1 MLKLAQMNVNFGSIQ
16 TNLPAQ
22 IRLEIRNEQ
31 IISIEA
37 SQLKKEDVYL
47 GKTKAEDGLVAIIEN
62 DEFPYYVH
70 IKKNKIY
77 CTPYLNGKTEGSL
90 NLQVKIFHSRF
101 KVEPTQYSY
110 NVIDTYSG
118 EMVELEPSVFK
129 KGRKPFIEDAANR
142 NGDPAIFIKFKYTD
156 FTTFLEYTNSKKDFA
171 FKTNVLEILTNEQL
185 KFDFKSA
192 NELVVSKGEHRQV
205 IRLND
210 LNRMKDIK
218 LDDGFFKYIQKPI
231 YLKLNNKFYI
241 ISYHNQKL
249 SIKTDKE
256 KDLLYKRSDIE
267 FKKSGRY
274 ITLSGQIDYNAP
286 IQPDYLMTKTGEILA
301 AMRWDH
307 QNHFTAKVKIK
318 NLRQLK
324 EIHNTIFT
332 AINGKRFHPLFQS
345 DKANDQRKVLLTF
358 NTRGHAIVLRR
369 NAANNLT
376 FGNLPKLKIYNP
388 WHKFKINIAQKFAT
402 IYKFFNRGRNLNV
415 YFEKEASKAV
425 ESGKYVFEAAA
436 SNKKF
441 KSKNV
446 FILDKSSPQYK
457 DMKRKWGD
465 KVIERFSFRNY
476 LYVFAA
482 DYFISS
488 ELSNHVVNTRIF
500 DDKLNRKIK
509 MTPLYFLQH
518 GVTFLKPRDDSKN
531 VGFHKSNMTN
541 NIMKS
546 VVSSDVEASIFHDM
560 GYNDFELMKTGMPKF
575 DNAHLIEG
583 ADKITYMPTWR
594 PWEEAEVFNGHIE
607 ETTYYQSIMEVIEAF
622 EKAGLIDRL
631 QVAAH
636 NKFSQYAKNH
646 FNKYNDIFVEDP
658 TDTLKNSVIYITDI
672 SSIIFDAI
680 NHGAFPIFYWKEFED
695 IIAKHGGTTPA
706 NRENVPG
713 VVADDENELVEAVK
727 SAIDNDFK
735 LPSQVL
741 ENYRRINE
749 FHDNQNTQRVI
760 NELINDG
767 VLQRK

>member
-1 MLKLAQMNVNFGSIQ
+1 MLKLSQMNVNFGSVQ

-31 IISIEA
+31 IINIEE
-37 SQLKKEDVYL
+37 SKLNKEDVYF

-70 IKKNKIY
+70 IKHHKIY
-77 CTPYLNGKTEGSL
+77 CTPYLNDKTEGSL
-90 NLQVKIFHSRF
+90 NIQVKVYHNRF
-101 KVEPTQYSY
+101 KVEPTRYSY
-110 NVIDTYSG
+110 KVVDTYSDA
-118 EMVELEPSVFK
+118 MTELDASLFK
-129 KGRKPFIEDAANR
+129 KGRKPFIEDETNR
-142 NGDPAIFIKFKYTD
+142 IGDPAIFAKFKYTD
-156 FTTFLEYTNSKKDFA
+156 YTTFLEYTNSKKDFA
-171 FKTNVLEILTNEQL
+171 FKTNVLEVLTPSQL
-185 KFDFKSA
+185 KFDFNSA
-192 NELVVSKGEHRQV
+192 NELVVAKDKHRQI

-210 LNRMKDIK
+210 LKKMKDIK
-218 LDDGFFKYIQKPI
+218 LDDYFLKYAQKPI
-231 YLKLNNKFYI
+231 YLKMNDKFFI

-256 KDLLYKRSDIE
+256 KELLSQRSNISVE
-267 FKKSGRY
+267 RAGRY
-274 ITLSGQIDYNAP
+274 ITISGEIMYNAP
-286 IQPDYLMTKTGEILA
+286 IQPDTLITKSGQFLA
-301 AMRWDH
+301 KIKWINLH
-307 QNHFTAKVKIK
+307 HFTAKVKIK
-318 NLRQLK
+318 DLRHLK

-332 AINGKRFHPLFQS
+332 AVNGKRFHPLYQS
-345 DKANDQRKVLLTF
+345 KKAGDNRKVLLTF
-358 NTRGHAIVLRR
+358 NTRGHAIILRR
-369 NAANNLT
+369 NAANNLS
-376 FGNLPKLKIYNP
+376 FGNLPELKIYNS
-388 WHKFKINIAQKFAT
+388 WHKFKINAAYKLAP
-402 IYKFFNRGRNLNV
+402 IYKFLNRKHNLNV

-436 SNKKF
+436 GNKKF

-446 FILDKSSPQYK
+446 FILDKSSLQYK
-457 DMKRKWGD
+457 SMKKKWGD
-465 KVIERFSFRNY
+465 KLAERFSFRNY

-488 ELSNHVVNTRIF
+488 ELSNHVINTRIF

-509 MTPLYFLQH
+509 LTPLYFLQH

-541 NIMKS
+541 NIAKS
-546 VVSSDVEASIFHDM
+546 VVSSDVEAEIFHDM

-575 DNAHLIEG
+575 DGANLEEG

-622 EKAGLIDRL
+622 EKAGLLSRL
-631 QVAAH
+631 QIAAH
-636 NKFSQYAKNH
+636 NKFSQYAKDH
-646 FNKYNDIFVEDP
+646 FNQYNDIFVEDP

-713 VVADDENELVEAVK
+713 VVADDENELIEAVK
-727 SAIDNDFK
+727 SAINNDFK
-735 LPSQVL
+735 LPPKVL

-760 NELINDG
+760 NELVNDG
-767 VLQRK
+767 VLQKK

>member
-1 MLKLAQMNVNFGSIQ
+1 MNVNFGSIQ

-22 IRLEIRNEQ
+22 IRLKIRNEQ
-31 IISIEA
+31 IINIEA
-37 SQLKKEDVYL
+37 AQLKKEDVYL

-62 DEFPYYVH
+62 DDFPYYVH

-77 CTPYLNGKTEGSL
+77 CTPYLNDKTEGSL
-90 NLQVKIFHSRF
+90 NIQIKVYHNRF

-110 NVIDTYSG
+110 QVIDTYSG
-118 EMVELEPSVFK
+118 ETIELDQSLFK
-129 KGRKPFIEDAANR
+129 KGRKPFIEDEANR
-142 NGDPAIFIKFKYTD
+142 VGDPAIFIKFKYTD

-171 FKTNVLEILTNEQL
+171 FKTNILEVLTNEQL
-185 KFDFKSA
+185 RFDFKSA
-192 NELVVSKGEHRQV
+192 NELVVSKGKHRQI

-210 LNRMKDIK
+210 LKKMKDIK
-218 LDDGFFKYIQKPI
+218 LNNYFLKYAQKPI

-256 KDLLYKRSDIE
+256 KDLLYKHSNVE
-267 FKKSGRY
+267 LKKSGRH
-274 ITLSGQIDYNAP
+274 IILSGQIDYNAP
-286 IQPDYLMTKTGEILA
+286 VQPDYLMTKTGEVLA
-301 AMRWDH
+301 KMKWSH

-318 NLRQLK
+318 DLRQLK

-332 AINGKRFHPLFQS
+332 AINGKRFHPLYQS
-345 DKANDQRKVLLTF
+345 EKANDQRKVLLTF
-358 NTRGHAIVLRR
+358 NTKGHAIVLRR

-388 WHKFKINIAQKFAT
+388 WHKFKIELAYKIAS
-402 IYKFFNRGRNLNV
+402 IYKMMSRGRNVNV

-425 ESGKYVFEAAA
+425 ESGKCVFEAAA
-436 SNKKF
+436 GNKKF

-457 DMKRKWGD
+457 DMKKKWGE
-465 KVIERFSFRNY
+465 KVVERFSFRNY
-476 LYVFAA
+476 LYVFVSN
-482 DYFISS
+482 YFVAS
-488 ELSNHVVNTRIF
+488 ELSNHIINTRLF
-500 DDKLNRKIK
+500 NDKLNKKIK
-509 MTPLYFLQH
+509 ATPLYFLQH
-518 GVTFLKPRDDSKN
+518 GIVFLKPRDNSNN
-531 VGFHKSNMTN
+531 VGFHKQNMTN
-541 NIMKS
+541 NIVKS
-546 VVSSDVEASIFHDM
+546 VVSSELEARLFNEMD
-560 GYNDFELMKTGMPKF
+560 YNDFELMITGLPKF
-575 DNAHLIEG
+575 DNEHLIEG

-622 EKAGLIDRL
+622 EKAGLLSRL
-631 QVAAH
+631 QIAAH

-706 NRENVPG
+706 NRENIPG

-727 SAIDNDFK
+727 SAINNDFK
-735 LPSQVL
+735 LPPKVL

-760 NELINDG
+760 DELVNDG